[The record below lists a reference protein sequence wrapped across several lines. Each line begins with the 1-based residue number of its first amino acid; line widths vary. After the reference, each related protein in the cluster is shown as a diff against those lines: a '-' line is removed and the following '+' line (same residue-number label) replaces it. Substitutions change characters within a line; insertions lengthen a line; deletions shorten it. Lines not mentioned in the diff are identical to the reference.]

1 MPQNVMPKKG
11 KDMDETDVQLLHAIH
26 NVEKKVIGLETKIDD
41 SVNGRFK
48 DNERRL
54 GNLEN
59 NQAKLIWAVL
69 VANIGA
75 VMAMILK

>member
-1 MPQNVMPKKG
+1 MPQNVMPKNG
-11 KDMDETDVQLLHAIH
+11 KDMDETDVQLLQAIH

-69 VANIGA
+69 AANIGA
-75 VMAMILK
+75 VMSMILK

>member
-11 KDMDETDVQLLHAIH
+11 KDMDETDVQLLQAIH

-59 NQAKLIWAVL
+59 KQAKLIWAVL
-69 VANIGA
+69 ASNIGA
-75 VMAMILK
+75 VMSMILK

>member
-11 KDMDETDVQLLHAIH
+11 KDMDETDVQLLQAIH

-69 VANIGA
+69 AANIGA
-75 VMAMILK
+75 VMSMILK

>member
-1 MPQNVMPKKG
+1 MPKKG
-11 KDMDETDVQLLHAIH
+11 KDMDETDVQLLQAIH

-54 GNLEN
+54 DNLEN
-59 NQAKLIWAVL
+59 NQAKMIWAVL
-69 VANIGA
+69 AANIGA
-75 VMAMILK
+75 VMSMILK

>member
-1 MPQNVMPKKG
+1 MPKNG
-11 KDMDETDVQLLHAIH
+11 KDMDETDVQLLQAIH

-69 VANIGA
+69 AANIGA
-75 VMAMILK
+75 VMSMILK